1 VKRTATTL
9 TSKFWLGSADIA
21 CVAVALWLNSQ
32 RMSRG
37 PLWSL
42 GGAVAA
48 LLAAGSGRQLALL
61 APAYP
66 TNPAADAAIHLASQ
80 LAESVARSG
89 HELASSIG
97 EDTATEVCTCEPRPW
112 APALPPALSSHLWA
126 FLAGV
131 LVWPFAD
138 ILRLL
143 RLAWLRRISHV
154 EARLLAQVR
163 PPARP

>member
-1 VKRTATTL
+1 MYL
-9 TSKFWLGSADIA
+9 TIKFQLGSADIA
-21 CVAVALWLNSQ
+21 CVAVALWLNSW

-42 GGAVAA
+42 GGAIAA

-61 APAYP
+61 APTYP
-66 TNPAADAAIHLASQ
+66 ANPAADAAIHLASQ

-89 HELASSIG
+89 HDLAAAIG
-97 EDTATEVCTCEPRPW
+97 EDTATEACTCEPRPW
-112 APALPPALSSHLWA
+112 ARARLLVLDSHLWA
-126 FLAGV
+126 FLAGA

-138 ILRLL
+138 VLRLL
-143 RLAWLRRISHV
+143 KLAWRRRVSHV
-154 EARLLAQVR
+154 EAALLAQVR